1 MILQLIE
8 KLRVLER
15 QIEAEKGPVNL
26 FAFLKR
32 EDIDRWDLVIAAP
45 WARHDDSTLR
55 YIADALRAHLEPV
68 EMVRLAR
75 IVILNAAEDPVRS
88 ITENYSVEHGRVA
101 LRDPELFN
109 LPVTH
114 GYIITSRRAA

>member
-1 MILQLIE
+1 MIQLIE
-8 KLRVLER
+8 KLRALER
-15 QIEAEKGPVNL
+15 QIETEKGPVNL

-45 WARHDDSTLR
+45 WARHDDSTLG
-55 YIADALRAHLEPV
+55 YIANALKSHLEPT

-88 ITENYSVEHGRVA
+88 ITEHYSVEHGRVA
-101 LRDPELFN
+101 LRDPELFD

>member
-1 MILQLIE
+1 MLLIVDLLAIADA
-8 KLRVLER
+8 KLNDASVLFINGR
-15 QIEAEKGPVNL
+15 TAGAQYV
-26 FAFLKR
+26 
-32 EDIDRWDLVIAAP
+32 AAP
-45 WARHDDSTLR
+45 WARHDHSTLG
-55 YIADALRAHLEPV
+55 YIADALKAHLEPV
-68 EMVRLAR
+68 EMVQLAR

>member
-1 MILQLIE
+1 MIQLIE
-8 KLRVLER
+8 KLRALER
-15 QIEAEKGPVNL
+15 QIETEKGPVNL

-45 WARHDDSTLR
+45 WARHDYDTLG
-55 YIADALRAHLEPV
+55 YIADALKSHLEPA

-75 IVILNAAEDPVRS
+75 IVILKATEDPVRS
-88 ITENYSVEHGRVA
+88 ITEHYSVEHGRVP

>member
-1 MILQLIE
+1 MILHLIE
-8 KLRVLER
+8 KLRALE
-15 QIEAEKGPVNL
+15 QQMETEKGPVNL

-45 WARHDDSTLR
+45 WAKRDHSTLG
-55 YIADALRAHLEPV
+55 YIADALKSHLEPV

-75 IVILNAAEDPVRS
+75 IVILNAEEDPVRS